1 MGFVYVNA
9 TRPAVVF
16 VRSLL
21 REKLRQL
28 QLSSVRYYNDQRHMN
43 QVLVEVSALRVQNG
57 GCAGSWG
64 FSCVS
69 VDVVIAGPCT
79 MSHSLAP

>member
-43 QVLVEVSALRVQNG
+43 QVLVEVSRLCLLWWVCRRSDLKGQW
-57 GCAGSWG
+57 CLSAGSELVWG
-64 FSCVS
+64 FG
-69 VDVVIAGPCT
+69 A
-79 MSHSLAP
+79 

>member
-9 TRPAVVF
+9 TKPAVVF

-43 QVLVEVSALRVQNG
+43 QVLVEVSTLDFQ
-57 GCAGSWG
+57 W
-64 FSCVS
+64 
-69 VDVVIAGPCT
+69 
-79 MSHSLAP
+79 